1 MQTFKQRGLF
11 DAVYRRGLTP
21 EQSAMVVQWR
31 PYAIKLAN
39 RWWSCYGGNQSDWQS
54 EALLGLCLAALWF
67 DSSRS
72 SKRAG
77 RRILSRACG
86 IRCLKLS
93 VFLQTRRLAGM
104 RYRPRRRGDAGRSRS
119 DDGIMD
125 RRLNHYE
132 DQEVAGLAT
141 SCLGR
146 NRANDHGRAHGRT
159 LSEVVEGGLSRSGV
173 RQIQDRAIVKM
184 RSVPV
189 ERGGGICP
197 EQAEGTVVSLAKCS
211 AYLGIASGGLF
222 TCGRQG

>member
-11 DAVYRRGLTP
+11 DAEPSSERLTP
-21 EQSAMVVQWR
+21 EQSALVVQWR

-54 EALLGLCLAALWF
+54 EALLGLCLAALRF

-72 SKRAG
+72 SKRGGTANFVSCVWHQV
-77 RRILSRACG
+77 RS
-86 IRCLKLS
+86 KLS

-104 RYRPRRRGDAGRSRS
+104 RYCPRRREVMRDDRVP

-141 SCLGR
+141 SCLDVTERTIMVERIDG
-146 NRANDHGRAHGRT
+146 GRT
-159 LSEVVEGGLSRSGV
+159 LSEVGRRVGLSRERV

-184 RSVPV
+184 RSVLV
-189 ERGGGICP
+189 ERGV
-197 EQAEGTVVSLAKCS
+197 EYA
-211 AYLGIASGGLF
+211 
-222 TCGRQG
+222 